1 MPTPNRSLWEM
12 LVPVTVKGLT
22 VPKQHHQ
29 LWDAEV
35 RKVSQGLTILS
46 PARGQWV
53 TPLGCLQVERMIP
66 VRLICTKREIAR
78 IATLTA
84 RHYKQE
90 AVMYRRSL
98 SRHVRIRRYGPDFV

>member
-35 RKVSQGLTILS
+35 RKVSQSLTILS
-46 PARGQWV
+46 PARSQWV
-53 TPLGCLQVERMIP
+53 TPLGCLQVERMSP
-66 VRLICTKREIAR
+66 VRIICTKREIAR

-90 AVMYRRSL
+90 AVMYCELR
-98 SRHVRIRRYGPDFV
+98 RHVRIRRYGPDFV

>member
-12 LVPVTVKGLT
+12 LVPATVKGLT
-22 VPKQHHQ
+22 VPKQRHQ

-90 AVMYRRSL
+90 AVMYYEL
-98 SRHVRIRRYGPDFV
+98 SRHVCIRHYGPDFV